1 MINKKDKTMSFRY
14 MHAMTHDPKR
24 RITAATDHYFTV
36 SVISPVMYRYTSIA
50 VSLCAM
56 ENFNLKKAHF

>member
-56 ENFNLKKAHF
+56 EIFNLKKAHF